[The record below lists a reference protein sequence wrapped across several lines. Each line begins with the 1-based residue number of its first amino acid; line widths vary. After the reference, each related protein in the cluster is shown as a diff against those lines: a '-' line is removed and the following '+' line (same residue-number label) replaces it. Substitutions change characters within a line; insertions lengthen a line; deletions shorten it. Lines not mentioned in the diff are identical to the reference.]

1 MENIPRL
8 FNKYLIYIQFC
19 FKYRFTKNLSPD
31 KINLSTL
38 KGEGELSNLELDE
51 AVLME
56 LLDLPTWMKLSKAV
70 CNRLS
75 IKVFFKIF
83 NRQNFKS
90 SNHHISTLIRTLLY
104 TCTLSLSLSSNQ
116 MICLIKR
123 FKKRKLK
130 LKLFLKSF
138 LYFIIAAG
146 YQNKENQ

>member
-1 MENIPRL
+1 M
-8 FNKYLIYIQFC
+8 
-19 FKYRFTKNLSPD
+19 SPD

-75 IKVFFKIF
+75 IKVLFLQSQI

-90 SNHHISTLIRTLLY
+90 W
-104 TCTLSLSLSSNQ
+104 
-116 MICLIKR
+116 
-123 FKKRKLK
+123 
-130 LKLFLKSF
+130 
-138 LYFIIAAG
+138 
-146 YQNKENQ
+146 

>member
-1 MENIPRL
+1 M
-8 FNKYLIYIQFC
+8 
-19 FKYRFTKNLSPD
+19 SPD

-75 IKVFFKIF
+75 IKVLFLQSQI

-90 SNHHISTLIRTLLY
+90 
-104 TCTLSLSLSSNQ
+104 
-116 MICLIKR
+116 
-123 FKKRKLK
+123 
-130 LKLFLKSF
+130 
-138 LYFIIAAG
+138 
-146 YQNKENQ
+146 